1 MQSVIIRCLSL
12 LALISP
18 LTVTAQPQTL
28 PSGWSLMGNDTDGSI
43 DVAAI
48 FGTATTP
55 SAISPSVTTVW
66 SWNNALSR
74 WNFFTP
80 SMTSQGLFDYAAL
93 KGFDVMTTIL
103 KGQGY
108 WVNAKNQCLYEPKG
122 MINTNTINT
131 NSGSAGGVD
140 VGGGGG
146 SGVQDINGSLNSGS
160 SQSSSSPTTAI
171 FDTSK
176 FDNSIYGQ

>member
-1 MQSVIIRCLSL
+1 MQSVIIRCLGL

-28 PSGWSLMGNDTDGSI
+28 PAGWSLMGNDTDGSI

-48 FGTATTP
+48 FGTSTTP

-66 SWNNALSR
+66 TWNNAQSR

-80 SMTSQGLFDYAAL
+80 SMTSQGLFDYAVL
-93 KGFDVMTTIL
+93 KGYDVMTTIL
-103 KGQGY
+103 KGEGY
-108 WVNAKNQCLYEPKG
+108 WVNAKNQFLYDPKG
-122 MINTNTINT
+122 TINTNTINT
-131 NSGSAGGVD
+131 NSVST
-140 VGGGGG
+140 GGGG
-146 SGVQDINGSLNSGS
+146 GVQDINGSSNSGS

-176 FDNSIYGQ
+176 FDSSIYGQ